1 MGTSKEEY
9 LAKIALSLNGR
20 YRNCSLGV
28 FLVISIV
35 VFIMFLLEILKFAK
49 KIYTL
54 NIPQNENKYLI
65 SKIIQHHEKP
75 QQVETENHIN
85 NKS

>member
-1 MGTSKEEY
+1 MTKEEY

-28 FLVISIV
+28 FLVVSIV

-49 KIYTL
+49 KIYTH
-54 NIPQNENKYLI
+54 NIPQN
-65 SKIIQHHEKP
+65 
-75 QQVETENHIN
+75 
-85 NKS
+85 